1 MLDFSVSV
9 RNVIVEYPGVR
20 ALDRVSFDL
29 PAGAVIALV
38 GPNGAGKSTLMRC
51 LVALDRPFSGSI
63 HVEGVDAL
71 LQPREV
77 HKRVGFL
84 ADNMGLYDDLS
95 VARCLT
101 YAAAAHGLRGQELHH
116 RVAWVASEVGLLHLM
131 ERRAGTLSRG
141 ERQRVGLGQALVHEP
156 SLLVLDEP
164 ASGLDPAARHD
175 LSELLKRLRNMGK
188 TIVVSSH
195 ILAELEDYSNWMLT
209 LEGGQVRGLVPVNQ
223 SFVTGT
229 RWLRVKVASDL
240 EAAAEAARAVDGVRA
255 IRFEGA
261 QLVIEWARDERA
273 QAQLLAHLVGQGVEV
288 MALEAAVSRMQDVYM
303 AQVGPH
309 FEGGGRESGAFA

>member
-1 MLDFSVSV
+1 
-9 RNVIVEYPGVR
+9 
-20 ALDRVSFDL
+20 
-29 PAGAVIALV
+29 
-38 GPNGAGKSTLMRC
+38 STLMRC

-63 HVEGVDAL
+63 EVEGINAL

-84 ADNMGLYDDLS
+84 SDTTGLYDDLS
-95 VARCLT
+95 VRRCLK
-101 YAAAAHGLRGQELHH
+101 YAAASHGLRGADLEG

-141 ERQRVGLGQALVHEP
+141 ERQRVGLAQALVHEP
-156 SLLVLDEP
+156 QLLVLDEP

-195 ILAELEDYSNWMLT
+195 ILSELEDYSNWMLT
-209 LEGGQVRGLVPVNQ
+209 LEGGRVRGMVPVNQ
-223 SFVTGT
+223 AFAPGT
-229 RWLRVKVASDL
+229 RWLRVRVGNDVA
-240 EAAAEAARAVDGVRA
+240 AAAEAARAVEGVRSA
-255 IRFEGA
+255 NVEG
-261 QLVIEWARDERA
+261 QVLVLDWTRDERA
-273 QAQLLAHLVGQGVEV
+273 QAQLVAHLVGQGVEV
-288 MALEAAVSRMQDVYM
+288 MALEAAVSRMQDVYL

>member
-1 MLDFSVSV
+1 MTFSVSV
-9 RNVIVEYPGVR
+9 SNLIVEYPGVR
-20 ALDRVSFDL
+20 ALDKVSFEL
-29 PAGAVIALV
+29 PAASVTALV

-51 LVALDRPFSGSI
+51 IVALDRPFSGSI

-71 LQPREV
+71 TEPREV
-77 HKRVGFL
+77 HRRVGYLSDNL
-84 ADNMGLYDDLS
+84 ALYDDLS

-101 YAAAAHGLRGQELHH
+101 YAAAAHGLRDDELKL
-116 RVAWVASEVGLLHLM
+116 RVAGVAAEVGLLHLL

-141 ERQRVGLGQALVHEP
+141 ERQRVGLAQALVHEP

-164 ASGLDPAARHD
+164 ASGLDPGSRHD

-223 SFVTGT
+223 SFVVGT
-229 RWLRVKVASDL
+229 RWLRVRVASDPE
-240 EAAAEAARAVDGVRA
+240 EARQAALTIQGVRGV
-255 IRFEGA
+255 ELQGETV
-261 QLVIEWARDERA
+261 VINWARDERA
-273 QAQLLAHLVGQGVEV
+273 QAELVMHLVTAGVQV
-288 MALEAAVSRMQDVYM
+288 MALEAVVSRMQDVYM
-303 AQVGPH
+303 SQVGPH
-309 FEGGGRESGAFA
+309 FEGGGRESGAFT